1 MILKRYTASP
11 QEKLKASMHWIISEA
26 FRQAKNNDG
35 SQYLRVSENEA
46 KWTNDGYAGNDD
58 LIINVHKCKEM
69 LDFLLDNMYVQC
81 GDKTFKQVVG
91 IPMGTDCG
99 PFLANLYLHHLEYR
113 WLRNIFR
120 DENPEKI
127 DFTRKY
133 FSHCFRY
140 IDDLI
145 ALNNDGSFDAIIKEI
160 YPEEL
165 LLERQNSGDQ
175 SAEYLDMIINIE
187 NGYFVTEGYD
197 KRDGFDFLIVKY
209 PHAPANTEYRGA
221 HNVITSQCIRFG
233 MISTHFDNFAKK
245 VGGAISTMKG
255 NGLNEKLLL
264 QNVRKACERYPKI
277 TSSKFNRSI
286 EDIVKGCQQRSYPGN
301 KAI

>member
-1 MILKRYTASP
+1 
-11 QEKLKASMHWIISEA
+11 
-26 FRQAKNNDG
+26 
-35 SQYLRVSENEA
+35 
-46 KWTNDGYAGNDD
+46 
-58 LIINVHKCKEM
+58 M

-120 DENPEKI
+120 DGNPEKI

-233 MISTHFDNFAKK
+233 MISTHFDHFAKK